1 MTRIILITGGSR
13 GIGAETARLAA
24 SKGYTVCF
32 TYAQNEVAAAE
43 LVAEITELGQKA
55 FAYKADVASESE
67 TLELFKIIDSEVGT
81 LSALVNNAGILGPK
95 IRVEEIT
102 QARLEEMFSVNVFGT
117 FLASREAIKRMSSRH
132 GGNGGSI
139 VNVSSAASRAGSPNE
154 FVDYAAA
161 KGAID
166 TFTLG
171 LSKEVAT
178 EGIRVNAVRPGLI
191 YTDLHASCGHPDRV
205 DALKANVPMQRGGSA
220 KEVAQAI
227 LWLLSDESSYVT
239 GALLDVAGGR

>member
-1 MTRIILITGGSR
+1 MNRIILITGGSR

-24 SKGYTVCF
+24 SKGYTVCI
-32 TYAQNEVAAAE
+32 TYARDESAALK
-43 LVAEITELGQKA
+43 LVAEIEKMGQKA
-55 FAYKADVASESE
+55 FAYQADAASEQQ
-67 TLELFKIIDSEVGT
+67 TIELFKKIDAEVGRIG
-81 LSALVNNAGILGPK
+81 ALVNNAGILAPK

-102 QARLEEMFSVNVFGT
+102 QTRLQEMFSVNVFGT
-117 FLASREAIKRMSSRH
+117 FLASREAVKRMSSRH
-132 GGNGGSI
+132 GGRGGAI

-191 YTDLHASCGHPDRV
+191 YTELHASSGQPDRV
-205 DALKANVPMQRGGSA
+205 DTLKVNVPMQRGGSA
-220 KEVAQAI
+220 KEVAEAI